1 MAQNISL
8 WGATYSDV
16 PAVELPKSGGG
27 TASFFDVT
35 DTTAEDDDVAQGKV
49 FLSSDGTLTI
59 GTAMSTEMTILS
71 YGNST
76 WDNFISA
83 YNTNTIVYCRAS
95 SGSNPASGAQ
105 TRMAFMA
112 YINADPPTEVEFQY
126 YRSVSSH
133 SASQQG
139 DQVFVYKLNKNSG
152 WSVTTR
158 EASTKIVAGT
168 GLSSSYS
175 SGTLTLTA
183 SIPSAADTAPVMD
196 GTAAIGSSTEYA
208 REDHVHPTDTSRA
221 PLASPALTGTPTA
234 PTATV
239 GTDTTQIATTA
250 FVTGELDD
258 WVGGKLSMGSNGRL
272 VYTYNT
278 D

>member
-27 TASFFDVT
+27 TAAFYDVSST
-35 DTTAEDDDVAQGKV
+35 DAVASDVKAGKV
-49 FLSSDGTLTI
+49 FISSTGAVTVGTGDFNLFI
-59 GTAMSTEMTILS
+59 AS
-71 YGNST
+71 YGHST
-76 WDNFISA
+76 YAEVLSA
-83 YNTNTIVYCRAS
+83 YQSNKIVYCRAS
-95 SGSNPASGAQ
+95 SNSNPGTGNQ
-105 TRMAFMA
+105 LRMAFLA
-112 YINADPPTEVEFQY
+112 YINNETTPTEFEFQY

-133 SASQQG
+133 SDSQQG
-139 DQVFVYKLNKNSG
+139 DQVYVYKINSSG
-152 WSVTTR
+152 TWSVTVR
-158 EASTKIVAGT
+158 EAYTKIAAGT

-175 SGTLTLTA
+175 SGTLTLSA

-221 PLASPALTGTPTA
+221 PLASPDLTGTPTA
-234 PTATV
+234 PTASV

-258 WVGGKLSMGSNGRL
+258 WVGGKISMGPNGRL